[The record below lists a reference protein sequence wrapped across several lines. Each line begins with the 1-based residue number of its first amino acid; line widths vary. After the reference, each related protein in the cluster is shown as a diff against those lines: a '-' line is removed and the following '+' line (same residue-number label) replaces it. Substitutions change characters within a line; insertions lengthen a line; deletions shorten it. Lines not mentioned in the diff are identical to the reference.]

1 MNKWEKIVDWGILLL
16 TLIAMMMGCWLLG
29 SCTHCDLEKEHIPG
43 VSCPPADGSHGPCPF
58 GCEKKMDKLPI
69 WVR

>member
-1 MNKWEKIVDWGILLL
+1 MNKWEIIADWAFLILM
-16 TLIAMMMGCWLLG
+16 LIAVMLGSWLLG
-29 SCTHCDLEKEHIPG
+29 SCTHCDLKKDHIPG

-58 GCEKKMDKLPI
+58 GCKKKKDNLPI